1 MADFT
6 ITKKLDL
13 SDLLDE
19 LDAANQQAFVLER
32 FDAFHDDDKKDVLT
46 EMLDGMGDEEKIEII
61 EKAIDNL
68 DWQNKMRLLNDL
80 EESLSL

>member
-19 LDAANQQAFVLER
+19 LNAANQQAFVLER

-46 EMLDGMGDEEKIEII
+46 EMLDGMGDKEKIEII

-68 DWQNKMRLLNDL
+68 DWKDKIRLQVYIN
-80 EESLSL
+80 ESI

>member
-19 LDAANQQAFVLER
+19 LNAANQQAFVLER

-68 DWQNKMRLLNDL
+68 DWKDKIRLQVYIN
-80 EESLSL
+80 ESF